1 MMEFSD
7 QDLRLVFNRALR
19 SVAIAIAIGIP
30 AIWIAWGWRSM
41 LLFLVG
47 GAIAATGILEWRQ
60 LMSAVLERL
69 DPGKGS
75 PQGTRRPLKG
85 VLFWF
90 FIRIVAAAGVL
101 YVSLRS
107 LDGKVAALLIGLA
120 LALAALFIE
129 ALRLLRGWSA

>member
-1 MMEFSD
+1 MEFSD

-19 SVAIAIAIGIP
+19 SVAIAIAVGIP
-30 AIWIAWGWRSM
+30 VIWIAWGWRSM

-47 GAIAATGILEWRQ
+47 SAIAATGILEWRQ
-60 LMSAVLERL
+60 LMSAVVARL
-69 DPGKGS
+69 DLGSGS
-75 PQGTRRPLKG
+75 PQGKPKPLG
-85 VLFWF
+85 SVLFWF
-90 FIRIVAAAGVL
+90 FIRLAVAAGVL

>member
-1 MMEFSD
+1 MEFSD

-19 SVAIAIAIGIP
+19 SVAIAIAVGIP
-30 AIWIAWGWRSM
+30 VIWVAWGWRSM

-47 GAIAATGILEWRQ
+47 SAIAATGILEWRQ
-60 LMSAVLERL
+60 LMTAVLQRL
-69 DPGKGS
+69 DLGGGT
-75 PQGTRRPLKG
+75 PQGKPKPLGG

-90 FIRIVAAAGVL
+90 FIRIVAAAAVL

-120 LALAALFIE
+120 LALAALLIE
-129 ALRLLRGWSA
+129 ALRLLRRWSA

>member
-19 SVAIAIAIGIP
+19 SVAIAIAVGIP
-30 AIWIAWGWRSM
+30 VIWIAWGWRSM

-60 LMSAVLERL
+60 LMSAVVTRL
-69 DPGKGS
+69 DLGSGS
-75 PQGTRRPLKG
+75 PQGKPKPLG
-85 VLFWF
+85 SVLFWF
-90 FIRIVAAAGVL
+90 FIRLAAAAGLL